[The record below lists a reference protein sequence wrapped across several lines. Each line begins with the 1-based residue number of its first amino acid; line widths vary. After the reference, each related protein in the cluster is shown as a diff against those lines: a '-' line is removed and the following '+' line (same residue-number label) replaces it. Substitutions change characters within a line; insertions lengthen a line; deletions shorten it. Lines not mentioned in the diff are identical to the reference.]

1 VAWKT
6 PAIVI
11 DASSERNL
19 GLLEDFGPGAPQPE
33 NG

>member
-11 DASSERNL
+11 DASSEINANL
-19 GLLEDFGPGAPQPE
+19 IEDFGHLSEPAE
-33 NG
+33 A